1 LALYTAIFPFDKLF
15 STELSTDPVD
25 KFSNILIFDLY
36 DDFLLQLFS
45 LKRIKIGYSAACM
58 QHSRHNKKPLKK
70 LVQVAVPA
78 PLYSC
83 FDYLSPK
90 NADEKTLY
98 PGCRVQVPFGR
109 RFQIGVILGHSDTT
123 EVPASKLKAV
133 QSTFDA
139 EPVLPKD
146 LLKLLKWA
154 ASYYQYPIGEV
165 VHSAMPGLLRKG
177 KAPSISGQAMWRT
190 GSEPVDPDTEFKRA
204 PRQLQLYRFLRQ
216 QDGGASD
223 ELLNQTFEN
232 WRTAMK
238 SLVAKDQVIKTELP
252 CLPDAVTCAEA
263 GPQLNSEQQLIID
276 TIQSQAAGYKAHL
289 IHGITGSGKTEVYIS
304 LAQQVLAAGKQVL
317 VLVPEIS
324 LTPQLTDRF
333 RKRLGVRTASLHS
346 GLNDSQRLC
355 AWSTAAQ
362 NGAQLVIGTRS
373 AIFTPMPKL
382 GLVIIDEE
390 HDGSYKQQDG
400 FRYNARDLA
409 LVRAQQTRVP
419 VILGSATPSLES
431 LYNCYKGRYQLHKLK
446 QRARTSQTP
455 RIELVDLCKQK
466 LQEGL
471 SPKLLASIDRHLQNQ
486 GQVLLF
492 LNRRGFS
499 PLMMC
504 HACGWT
510 TSCRRCDAHMTYHK
524 SRHLLRCHHCGAEA
538 AVPKSCGDCG
548 SSELISIGAGTERI
562 EQFLKSQYPD
572 TRVERIDRDT
582 IRRKGSLH
590 EKLEQARTGNARI
603 LVGTQMLAKGHDFPN
618 VTLVGVLDTDQG
630 LYSSDFRAS
639 EHLAQLI
646 TQVAGRAG
654 RAQKPGEVLI
664 QTHHPDHALLQ
675 TLLHQGYDGFAH
687 AALTEREQAGL
698 PPYRHLALLRC
709 EAIKPEAGTAF
720 MESARKLLN
729 EFETNAIEVF
739 GPLPAPMEKR
749 AGRYRMQLILQSS
762 QRKLLHQALQPWTQ
776 SLVNLKAGNKVR
788 WSLDIDPYD
797 TY

>member
-1 LALYTAIFPFDKLF
+1 
-15 STELSTDPVD
+15 VD
-25 KFSNILIFDLY
+25 KISNFLILELH
-36 DDFLLQLFS
+36 DDFLPRLFNLNS
-45 LKRIKIGYSAACM
+45 IKIGYSAACM

-70 LVQVAVPA
+70 FVQVAVPA

-83 FDYLSPK
+83 FDYLLPN
-90 NADEKTLY
+90 NADENTLH

-109 RFQIGVILGHSDTT
+109 RSQIGVILGHSDTSN
-123 EVPASKLKAV
+123 VPSNKLKAV
-133 QSTFDA
+133 LSTFDA
-139 EPVLPKD
+139 EPVLPGE

-165 VHSAMPGLLRKG
+165 VHSAMPALLRKG
-177 KAPSISGQAMWRT
+177 KPPSVSGPAMWKT

-204 PRQLQLYRFLRQ
+204 PRQLQLYRFLQ
-216 QDGGASD
+216 QHEGGASD

-238 SLVAKDQVIKTELP
+238 SLVVKGQVIKTEQP
-252 CLPDAVTCAEA
+252 CLPDTVACAEA
-263 GPQLNSEQQLIID
+263 GPKLNSEQQLIID
-276 TIQSQAAGYKAHL
+276 TIHAQTAGYQTHL

-304 LAQQVLAAGKQVL
+304 LARQVLAAGKQVL

-373 AIFTPMPKL
+373 AVFTPMPEL

-409 LVRAQQTRVP
+409 LVRAQQAGVP

-431 LYNCYKGRYQLHKLK
+431 LYNCYNGRYQLHTLKL
-446 QRARTSQTP
+446 RARSSQMP

-471 SPKLLASIDRHLQNQ
+471 SPKLLAAIDMHLQNQ

-499 PLMMC
+499 PLLMC

-510 TSCRRCDAHMTYHK
+510 VSCRRCDAHMTYHK
-524 SRHLLRCHHCGAEA
+524 SGQLLRCHHCGAEA
-538 AVPKSCGDCG
+538 AVPENCGECN

-562 EQFLKSQYPD
+562 EQLLKSRYPD
-572 TRVERIDRDT
+572 ISVERIDRDT
-582 IRRKGSLH
+582 TRRKGSLH
-590 EKLEQARTGNARI
+590 EKLEHARTGNARL

-618 VTLVGVLDTDQG
+618 LTLVGVLDTDQG
-630 LYSSDFRAS
+630 LYSGDFRAS

-654 RAQKPGEVLI
+654 RAEKPGEVLI
-664 QTHHPDHALLQ
+664 QTHHPDHPLLQ

-687 AALTEREQAGL
+687 AALTEREQAGF

-709 EAIKPEAGTAF
+709 EAIRPEAGTAF
-720 MESARKLLN
+720 MESARELLKG
-729 EFETNAIEVF
+729 FENQAIEVF

-749 AGRYRMQLILQSS
+749 AGRYRMQLILQSG

-776 SLVNLKAGNKVR
+776 SLVKLKAGSKVR
-788 WSLDIDPYD
+788 WSLDVDPYD

>member
-1 LALYTAIFPFDKLF
+1 
-15 STELSTDPVD
+15 
-25 KFSNILIFDLY
+25 
-36 DDFLLQLFS
+36 
-45 LKRIKIGYSAACM
+45 
-58 QHSRHNKKPLKK
+58 
-70 LVQVAVPA
+70 
-78 PLYSC
+78 
-83 FDYLSPK
+83 
-90 NADEKTLY
+90 
-98 PGCRVQVPFGR
+98 
-109 RFQIGVILGHSDTT
+109 
-123 EVPASKLKAV
+123 
-133 QSTFDA
+133 
-139 EPVLPKD
+139 
-146 LLKLLKWA
+146 
-154 ASYYQYPIGEV
+154 
-165 VHSAMPGLLRKG
+165 
-177 KAPSISGQAMWRT
+177 
-190 GSEPVDPDTEFKRA
+190 
-204 PRQLQLYRFLRQ
+204 
-216 QDGGASD
+216 
-223 ELLNQTFEN
+223 
-232 WRTAMK
+232 
-238 SLVAKDQVIKTELP
+238 
-252 CLPDAVTCAEA
+252 
-263 GPQLNSEQQLIID
+263 
-276 TIQSQAAGYKAHL
+276 
-289 IHGITGSGKTEVYIS
+289 
-304 LAQQVLAAGKQVL
+304 

-373 AIFTPMPKL
+373 AVFTPMPEL

-409 LVRAQQTRVP
+409 LVRAQQASVP

-431 LYNCYKGRYQLHKLK
+431 LYNCYNGRYQLLTLK
-446 QRARTSQTP
+446 QRARSSQMP

-471 SPKLLASIDRHLQNQ
+471 SPKLLAAIDMHLQNQ

-499 PLMMC
+499 PLLMC

-510 TSCRRCDAHMTYHK
+510 ISCRRCDAHMTYHK
-524 SRHLLRCHHCGAEA
+524 NRQLLRCHHCGAEA
-538 AVPKSCGDCG
+538 AVPQSCGDCG
-548 SSELISIGAGTERI
+548 SSELVSIGAGTERI
-562 EQFLKSQYPD
+562 EQLLKSRYPD
-572 TRVERIDRDT
+572 IRVERIDRDT
-582 IRRKGSLH
+582 TRRKGSLH
-590 EKLEQARTGNARI
+590 EKLEHARTGKARL

-618 VTLVGVLDTDQG
+618 LTLVGVLDTDQG
-630 LYSSDFRAS
+630 LYSGDFRAP

-654 RAQKPGEVLI
+654 RAEKPGEVLI
-664 QTHHPDHALLQ
+664 QTHHPDHPLLQ

-687 AALTEREQAGL
+687 AALTEREQAGF

-720 MESARKLLN
+720 MESARELLN
-729 EFETNAIEVF
+729 GFETNSIEVF

-776 SLVNLKAGNKVR
+776 SLVNLKAGSKVR
-788 WSLDIDPYD
+788 WSLDVDPYD